1 MPSEERL
8 PDDDFWGTPL
18 EAAPKRLDELLGRPQ
33 RGLRLWAPASVALD
47 ARKTLPVHVGVLGEV
62 AELERLSF
70 LERAIVVAVDVASG
84 DVRTVRVGNTG
95 GAGAPPRLAPPPG
108 FEGGLGP
115 STGALAAQVTRCVLW
130 DAATAASAW
139 GPGRYRLTVIA
150 ADRVSNDVL
159 VDVSRAMSTV
169 DRAVRD
175 AEAADRPLQAW
186 PPPDPTGGL
195 PRYAAVDGSPPPPSE
210 PGVVLAAERVVVIR
224 EGAACVLY
232 AAVRARPGEEPR
244 TRHTTIVPVTL
255 VITGTETPGPT
266 VIPMRVPSFERSTAG
281 DGGLIARFAVD
292 LLQLAPLA
300 AAPQTYFVHAF
311 TADGRSVPQPIAVVA
326 G

>member
-1 MPSEERL
+1 
-8 PDDDFWGTPL
+8 
-18 EAAPKRLDELLGRPQ
+18 
-33 RGLRLWAPASVALD
+33 
-47 ARKTLPVHVGVLGEV
+47 
-62 AELERLSF
+62 
-70 LERAIVVAVDVASG
+70 
-84 DVRTVRVGNTG
+84 
-95 GAGAPPRLAPPPG
+95 
-108 FEGGLGP
+108 
-115 STGALAAQVTRCVLW
+115 
-130 DAATAASAW
+130 
-139 GPGRYRLTVIA
+139 VIA